1 MSSTYKTTN
10 LGLNQ
15 FVGSDR
21 PKMEDFNFDNQQIDQ
36 KFQEH
41 VLSNLHLTEQQRE
54 QLGKASYQIGSYSGD
69 GQASMRAPAAGRH
82 LCLCGHHHAAG
93 LQQGRQHR

>member
-21 PKMEDFNFDNQQIDQ
+21 PKMEDFNFDNQLI
-36 KFQEH
+36 FSF
-41 VLSNLHLTEQQRE
+41 LSFTT
-54 QLGKASYQIGSYSGD
+54 A
-69 GQASMRAPAAGRH
+69 
-82 LCLCGHHHAAG
+82 
-93 LQQGRQHR
+93 

>member
-21 PKMEDFNFDNQQIDQ
+21 PQDGRI
-36 KFQEH
+36 
-41 VLSNLHLTEQQRE
+41 LILTISR
-54 QLGKASYQIGSYSGD
+54 STRSFRSTCCPI
-69 GQASMRAPAAGRH
+69 
-82 LCLCGHHHAAG
+82 CT
-93 LQQGRQHR
+93 

>member
-41 VLSNLHLTEQQRE
+41 VLSLSLIH
-54 QLGKASYQIGSYSGD
+54 I
-69 GQASMRAPAAGRH
+69 
-82 LCLCGHHHAAG
+82 
-93 LQQGRQHR
+93 

>member
-69 GQASMRAPAAGRH
+69 GQG
-82 LCLCGHHHAAG
+82 
-93 LQQGRQHR
+93 QQDHRRGGGNRVRTDFYGGGGV